1 METLIS
7 IMFQSTNL
15 LGIISGIFGT
25 LMLLFSFDDTQLNAQ
40 DRLEIRFC
48 AAILITLLLATLSLS
63 AVSTL

>member
-1 METLIS
+1 METLIF

-15 LGIISGIFGT
+15 LGIISGFLGTVMLIFSLDT
-25 LMLLFSFDDTQLNAQ
+25 TQLNAQ

-48 AAILITLLLATLSLS
+48 AVVLITLALATLSLS